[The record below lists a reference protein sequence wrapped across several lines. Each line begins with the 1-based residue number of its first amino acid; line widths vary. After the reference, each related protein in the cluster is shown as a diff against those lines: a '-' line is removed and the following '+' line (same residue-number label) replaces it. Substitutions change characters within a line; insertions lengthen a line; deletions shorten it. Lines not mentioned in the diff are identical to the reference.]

1 MSVLAPLFEG
11 VAGLPAPLAV
21 MLIAMLP
28 ITELRLAIPFA
39 LTPST
44 LGGLGMAPAEAFLFA
59 VIGNIIPVPIL
70 LKLLEPI
77 SLRLRRFSL
86 WERFFDWLFERTR
99 RKTETKFERYGLVAL
114 CMFVAIPLPFT
125 GAWTGCVAASLFD
138 VPLFKALTAIA
149 LGILVAGVLI
159 TLASTGVLTVLMV

>member
-1 MSVLAPLFEG
+1 MSVLVPLFES

-21 MLIAMLP
+21 MLVAMLP
-28 ITELRLAIPFA
+28 IAELRLAIPFA
-39 LTPST
+39 LAPSS
-44 LGGLGMAPAEAFLFA
+44 LGGLGMAPAEAFFFA
-59 VIGNIIPVPIL
+59 VIGNLIPVPIV

-77 SLRLRRFSL
+77 SLRLRGFSL
-86 WERFFDWLFERTR
+86 WKRFFDWLFDRTR
-99 RKTETKFERYGLVAL
+99 RKTETRFERYGLVAL

-138 VPLFKALTAIA
+138 VQFLRALIAIA

-159 TLASTGVLTVLMV
+159 TLASTGVLTVLSV